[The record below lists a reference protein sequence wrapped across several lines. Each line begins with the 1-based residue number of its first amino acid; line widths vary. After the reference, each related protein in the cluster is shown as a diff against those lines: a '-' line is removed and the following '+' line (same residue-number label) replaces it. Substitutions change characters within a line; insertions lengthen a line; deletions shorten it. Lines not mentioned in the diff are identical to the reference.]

1 MSSDE
6 TQMNRL
12 PQILGHSADP
22 IRLAKFMV
30 LLAAFAAGSFIT
42 HAAEPG
48 PDFTREVRP
57 ILSQHCFTCH
67 GPDDKSRKAG
77 LRLDVRDAAL
87 KGGDSDGEAI
97 VPGKPDASALLAR
110 VLSHDPDEV
119 MPPPTEKKPLSP
131 TQVATLRRWISSGAD
146 YAKHWAF
153 EPPVKAPVPAGTHP
167 VDALVRDKLL
177 KEKLS
182 PAPQAE
188 SAVLARRLYL
198 DVIGLPPSPTEIDEF
213 EKANAADS
221 KAAISELVERLLK
234 NERHGEKWARHWLD
248 VARYSDSNGY
258 ERDYPREQWA
268 WRDWVVCALNEDMP
282 YDRFV
287 IEQIAGDL
295 LPNHTQAQMVAT
307 GLLRNSM
314 TNEEGA
320 IIPEQFR
327 MEEMFDRMDCVGKAV
342 LGLTIQCAQCHSHKF
357 DPVSHD
363 EYFGVFAFLNNT
375 FEARSPVFEA
385 EQQEEIAA
393 IQDGIRAAEERL
405 RAARP
410 KWREELRAWS
420 DEVLKQQPVWTPLDA
435 EELYSS
441 DGMTHPTKEP
451 GSSILTQG
459 PMNTG
464 AYTIIVAEPELA
476 GVTGLCLEALPHR
489 DLHFGGPGRGA
500 HGTWALSDLKV
511 SVLKPGAKDY
521 EDLKLVEATADFSM
535 PQHPEPAEWVARPKK
550 SEDNLDETV
559 AQKKTVAKKVERL
572 CGPVE
577 FLIDGKLETSWRADR
592 GAGRRNVPSAAVVR
606 FAQALQLPSGTKM
619 KVMIH
624 LSGGQWPYGMQLG
637 HVRVSLTTAPAPHAA
652 PMDHA
657 AILALQTPAEQRT
670 PAEQAALFA
679 AWRVNVPELKPFND
693 EIEAWWL
700 KFPTAPTSVL
710 HLKERDPFYQ
720 RETRLL
726 DRGGWD
732 KPKHVV
738 APQTPAALHP
748 LPPGAKPD
756 RLTFARWL
764 VDARSPLAAR
774 VAVNR
779 VWQAIFG
786 AGLVETAEDFGTR
799 APMPE
804 QLALLDWLAVDFME
818 HGWSQRHLLRTI
830 LTSAT
835 YQQSSLATPAALE
848 RDPRNQFLARG
859 PRFRVD
865 AEVVRDLALG
875 IAGLLTHRSGG
886 APTYPPVPESVL
898 ENNYVKPPYW
908 KPSQGPERYLR
919 ALYLFRK
926 RSMPDPMLSSFD
938 APSSDFACARR
949 LRSNTALAALT
960 GLNEPIMVE
969 AAQAL
974 AQRILHEGGGTDE
987 HRAAHAYR
995 LCVSR
1000 SIRPAERE
1008 KLLTLISS
1016 TRERIANG
1024 ALNADEIIADS
1035 SAKRPAGIN
1044 AQDAAAW
1051 TLAARVLLNLDETLT
1066 KN

>member
-1 MSSDE
+1 MH
-6 TQMNRL
+6 RL
-12 PQILGHSADP
+12 PRIPRRSADP
-22 IRLAKFMV
+22 IRLTKFPV
-30 LLAAFAAGSFIT
+30 LLAAFLAGSFIT
-42 HAAEPG
+42 QAAVPG
-48 PDFTREVRP
+48 PDFTRDVQP
-57 ILSQHCFTCH
+57 ILSQHCFHCH
-67 GPDDKSRKAG
+67 GPDEQSRKAG
-77 LRLDVRDAAL
+77 LRLDVWEAAL
-87 KGGDSDGEAI
+87 LGGDSDGAAI
-97 VPGKPDASALLAR
+97 VPGQPEASALLAR
-110 VLSHDPDEV
+110 LLSHEADEV
-119 MPPPTEKKPLSP
+119 MPPPKEKKPLSP
-131 TQVATLRRWISSGAD
+131 TQIETLRRWIAAGAD

-167 VDALVRDKLL
+167 VDALVRAKLS
-177 KEKLS
+177 EKNLS
-182 PAPQAE
+182 PAPSAE

-198 DVIGLPPSPTEIDEF
+198 DVIGLPPTPEEVESF
-213 EKANAADS
+213 ERSSAADS
-221 KAAISELVERLLK
+221 NTAVGELVERLLK

-268 WRDWVVCALNEDMP
+268 WRDWVVRALNEDMP

-295 LPNHTQAQMVAT
+295 LLNHTQAQMVAT
-307 GLLRNSM
+307 GFLRNSM

-342 LGLTIQCAQCHSHKF
+342 LGLTIQCAQCHTHKF
-357 DPVSHD
+357 DPISHD

-385 EQQEEIAA
+385 GQQKEIAA
-393 IQDGIRAAEERL
+393 IQDGIRAVEDRL
-405 RAARP
+405 RAERP
-410 KWREELRAWS
+410 HWRQELRAWS
-420 DEVLKQQPVWTPLDA
+420 DEVRNQQPTWTPLDA
-435 EELYSS
+435 LELHSS

-451 GSSILTQG
+451 GFSILTQG

-464 AYTIIVAEPELA
+464 AYSVIVAEPELA
-476 GVTGLCLEALPHR
+476 GVTGLRLEALPHR

-500 HGTWALSDLKV
+500 HGTWAVSDLKV

-521 EDLKLVEATADFSM
+521 EELKLVEATADFSM
-535 PQHPEPAEWVARPKK
+535 QQHPEPEEWSSRPAKP
-550 SEDNLDETV
+550 ETDP
-559 AQKKTVAKKVERL
+559 AKKIERL
-572 CGPVE
+572 CGPVA
-577 FLIDGKLETSWRADR
+577 FLIDGKLQTSWRADR

-606 FAQALQLPSGTKM
+606 FAQTLQLPPGTKM
-619 KVMIH
+619 KVLSH
-624 LSGGQWPYGMQLG
+624 LSGGPWPHGMQLG
-637 HVRVSLTTAPAPHAA
+637 HVRVSLTSAPAPQAA
-652 PMDHA
+652 PIDHA
-657 AILALQTPAEQRT
+657 AILALQTPADQRT
-670 PAEQAALFA
+670 PAEQATLFA
-679 AWRVNVPELKPFND
+679 AWRASVPELKPFND
-693 EIEAWWL
+693 EIEALWL
-700 KFPTAPTSVL
+700 KHPTAPTSVL
-710 HLKERDPFYQ
+710 HLTERDPLRQ

-732 KPKHVV
+732 KPKHAV
-738 APQTPAALHP
+738 APHTPAALHP
-748 LPPGAKPD
+748 LPPGAKAD
-756 RLTFARWL
+756 RLAFARWL
-764 VDARSPLAAR
+764 VDVRSPLAAR

-786 AGLVETAEDFGTR
+786 TGLVETAEDFGTR
-799 APMPE
+799 APVPE

-835 YQQSSLATPAALE
+835 YQQSSVATPAALE
-848 RDPRNQFLARG
+848 RDPRNQLLARG

-898 ENNYVKPPYW
+898 EYNYVKPPYW
-908 KPSQGPERYLR
+908 KSSQGPERYLR

-949 LRSNTALAALT
+949 IRSNTALAALT

-974 AQRILHEGGGTDE
+974 ALRILREAGATDE
-987 HRAAHAYR
+987 QRVAHAYR

-1000 SIRPAERE
+1000 RIRPAESE
-1008 KLLTLISS
+1008 KLIALITS
-1016 TRERIANG
+1016 TRERIAQG

-1035 SAKRPAGIN
+1035 SAKLPTGIT

>member
-1 MSSDE
+1 
-6 TQMNRL
+6 MNML
-12 PQILGHSADP
+12 PQISRYLADP
-22 IRLAKFMV
+22 IRLTILPV
-30 LLAAFAAGSFIT
+30 LLAAFVVGSFT
-42 HAAEPG
+42 ARAAVPG

-57 ILSQHCFTCH
+57 ILSQHCLVCH
-67 GPDDKSRKAG
+67 GPDEKSRKAG

-87 KGGDSDGEAI
+87 KGGKGDGAAI
-97 VPGKPDASALLAR
+97 VPGKPDASAVMAR
-110 VLSHDPDEV
+110 IISHYADEV
-119 MPPPTEKKPLSP
+119 MPPPGEKKPLSSA
-131 TQVATLRRWISSGAD
+131 QIDTLRRWIAAGAN
-146 YAKHWAF
+146 YANHWAF
-153 EPPVKAPVPAGTHP
+153 EPPVKVPVQSGTHP
-167 VDALVRDKLL
+167 VDALVQVKQR
-177 KEKLS
+177 EKGVL
-182 PAPQAE
+182 PAPSAE
-188 SAVLARRLYL
+188 SAVLARRLFL
-198 DVIGLPPSPTEIDEF
+198 DIIGLPPTPAEVAEF
-213 EKANAADS
+213 EKASAHDLQAAVG
-221 KAAISELVERLLK
+221 ELVERLLK
-234 NERHGEKWARHWLD
+234 SERHGEKWARHWLD

-268 WRDWVVCALNEDMP
+268 WRDWVVRALNEDMP

-307 GLLRNSM
+307 GFLRNSM

-342 LGLTIQCAQCHSHKF
+342 LGLTIQCAQCHTHKF
-357 DPVSHD
+357 DPISHD

-385 EQQEEIAA
+385 GQQKEIAA
-393 IQDGIRAAEERL
+393 IQDGIRVVEERL

-410 KWREELRAWS
+410 QWRQELHAWS
-420 DEVLKQQPVWTPLDA
+420 GEVRNQQPAWTPLDA
-435 EELYSS
+435 VELHSS

-451 GSSILTQG
+451 GFSILTQG

-464 AYTIIVAEPELA
+464 AYTAIVAEPELA
-476 GVTGLCLEALPHR
+476 GVTGLRLEALPHL

-500 HGTWALSDLKV
+500 HGTWAVSDLKV

-535 PQHPEPAEWVARPKK
+535 PQHPEPEEWSPRPAKP
-550 SEDNLDETV
+550 ETDP
-559 AQKKTVAKKVERL
+559 AKKIERL
-572 CGPVE
+572 CGPVA
-577 FLIDGKLETSWRADR
+577 FLIDGKLQTSWRADR

-606 FAQALQLPSGTKM
+606 FAQTLQLPPGTKM

-624 LSGGQWPYGMQLG
+624 LSGGPWPHGMQLG
-637 HVRVSLTTAPAPHAA
+637 HVRVSLTSARAPQAA
-652 PMDHA
+652 PIDHA
-657 AILALQTPAEQRT
+657 AILALQTPPEQRT
-670 PAEQAALFA
+670 PAEQATLFA
-679 AWRVNVPELKPFND
+679 AWRASVPELKPFND
-693 EIEAWWL
+693 EIEALWL
-700 KFPTAPTSVL
+700 KHPTAPTSVL
-710 HLKERDPFYQ
+710 HLTERDQLRQ

-732 KPKHVV
+732 KPKHAV
-738 APQTPAALHP
+738 APHTPAALHP
-748 LPPGAKPD
+748 FPPGAKPD
-756 RLTFARWL
+756 RLAFARWL

-786 AGLVETAEDFGTR
+786 TGLVETAEDFGTR
-799 APMPE
+799 APVPE

-835 YQQSSLATPAALE
+835 YQQSSVATPAALE
-848 RDPRNQFLARG
+848 RDPRNQLLARG

-865 AEVVRDLALG
+865 AEVVRDMALG
-875 IAGLLTHRSGG
+875 IAGLLTQRSGG
-886 APTYPPVPESVL
+886 APTYPPVPASVL
-898 ENNYVKPPYW
+898 EYNYVKPPYW

-926 RSMPDPMLSSFD
+926 RSMPDPMLGNFD
-938 APSSDFACARR
+938 APSSDVACARR

-974 AQRILHEGGGTDE
+974 ALRILREGGATDE
-987 HRAAHAYR
+987 QRAAHAYR

-1000 SIRPAERE
+1000 GIRAEE
-1008 KLLTLISS
+1008 SKKLLALITS
-1016 TRERIANG
+1016 TRGRIAAG
-1024 ALNADEIIADS
+1024 ALNADEIIS
-1035 SAKRPAGIN
+1035 NSTAKLPAGIT
-1044 AQDAAAW
+1044 ASDAAAW

>member
-1 MSSDE
+1 MQRHLPDPH
-6 TQMNRL
+6 RL
-12 PQILGHSADP
+12 TKLP
-22 IRLAKFMV
+22 V
-30 LLAAFAAGSFIT
+30 LLAAFVVGSFIAR
-42 HAAEPG
+42 AAEPG
-48 PDFTREVRP
+48 PDFTREVLP
-57 ILSQHCFTCH
+57 ILSQHCFNCH
-67 GPDDKSRKAG
+67 GPDENSRKAG
-77 LRLDVRDAAL
+77 LRLDVWEAAL
-87 KGGDSDGEAI
+87 QSEESDGAAI
-97 VPGKPDASALLAR
+97 VPGKPDVSALLAR
-110 VLSHDPDEV
+110 VLSHDADEV
-119 MPPPTEKKPLSP
+119 MPPPKEKKPLSP
-131 TQVATLRRWISSGAD
+131 TQIDTLRRWIASGAD

-153 EPPVKAPVPAGTHP
+153 VPPVKAPVPADVHP
-167 VDALVRDKLL
+167 VDALVGAKLRE
-177 KEKLS
+177 KKLS

-198 DVIGLPPSPTEIDEF
+198 DVIGLPPAPTEIAEF
-213 EKANAADS
+213 ERANAADS
-221 KAAISELVERLLK
+221 KAAVSELIERLLQS
-234 NERHGEKWARHWLD
+234 ERHGEKWARHWLD

-268 WRDWVVCALNEDMP
+268 WRDWVVRAINEDLP

-307 GLLRNSM
+307 GFLRNSM

-327 MEEMFDRMDCVGKAV
+327 TEEMFDRMDCVGKAV
-342 LGLTIQCAQCHSHKF
+342 LGLTVQCAQCHTHKY
-357 DPVSHD
+357 DPISHD
-363 EYFGVFAFLNNT
+363 EYFGLFAFLNNT

-385 EQQEEIAA
+385 GQQEEIAG
-393 IQDGIRAAEERL
+393 IQKGIRAVEERL

-410 KWREELRAWS
+410 QWRQELRAWS
-420 DEVLKQQPVWTPLDA
+420 DAVLKQQPVWTPLDA
-435 EELYSS
+435 VELHSS

-451 GSSILTQG
+451 GFSILTQG

-464 AYTIIVAEPELA
+464 AYSVIVAEPELA
-476 GVTGLCLEALPHR
+476 GVTGMRLEALPHR

-500 HGTWALSDLKV
+500 HGTWAVSDLKV

-521 EDLKLVEATADFSM
+521 EELKLVEATADFSM
-535 PQHPEPAEWVARPKK
+535 PQHPEPEEWNTRPAKP
-550 SEDNLDETV
+550 ETDP
-559 AQKKTVAKKVERL
+559 AKKVERL
-572 CGPVE
+572 CGPVA
-577 FLIDGKLETSWRADR
+577 FLIDGKLQTSWRADR
-592 GAGRRNVPSAAVVR
+592 GAGRRNVASAAVVR
-606 FAQALQLPSGTKM
+606 FAQALQLPPGTKM
-619 KVMIH
+619 KVMSH
-624 LSGGQWPYGMQLG
+624 LSGGQWPHGMQLG
-637 HVRVSLTTAPAPHAA
+637 HVRVSLTTAPAPQAA

-670 PAEQAALFA
+670 PAEQAILFA
-679 AWRVNVPELKPFND
+679 AWRKSVPELKPFND

-710 HLKERDPFYQ
+710 HLTERDSFHQ

-732 KPKHVV
+732 KPKHAV
-738 APQTPAALHP
+738 APHTPAALHP
-748 LPPGAKPD
+748 LPPDAKAD
-756 RLTFARWL
+756 RLAFARWL

-779 VWQAIFG
+779 VWQALFG
-786 AGLVETAEDFGTR
+786 TGLVETAEDFGTR
-799 APMPE
+799 APVPE

-835 YQQSSLATPAALE
+835 YHQSSIATPDALE

-875 IAGLLTHRSGG
+875 IAGLITHRSGG

-898 ENNYVKPPYW
+898 EYNYVKPPYW

-938 APSSDFACARR
+938 APSSDFACASRIR
-949 LRSNTALAALT
+949 TNTALAALT

-969 AAQAL
+969 AAQAFAL
-974 AQRILHEGGGTDE
+974 RILREGGATDE

-1000 SIRPAERE
+1000 SIRPAESE
-1008 KLLTLISS
+1008 KLLALIAG
-1016 TRERIANG
+1016 TRERLITG
-1024 ALNADEIIADS
+1024 TLNADEIIADS
-1035 SAKRPAGIN
+1035 SAKLPAGIT